1 MMKPKIMVVEDE
13 AVVALNLRHALSRL
27 GYEVP
32 CIAASYDQA
41 LQGAR
46 ATRPDLVL
54 MDINISGHKDGIDT
68 AAAIDI
74 PVIYLTAY
82 AEQST
87 LDRAKAT
94 KPHGY
99 LLKPF
104 SERELHA
111 TLQMA
116 LERCRIEEELRESRE
131 SLAAAYVE
139 IQTAKDQ
146 LEAHATELRHQKER
160 LLVTLNA
167 IADGVVTTDDR
178 GLINF
183 INPAAAE
190 MTGWDPAEACGQPS
204 TSVMDLRDA
213 ETGNR
218 FSSPIETALLT
229 GKSVGMPAN
238 CALVD
243 RSGDTRLVED
253 SVALIR
259 DRDRKVIGAVMVFHD
274 VSVARQ
280 LAEEMTYQATHD
292 PLTGLFQ
299 PAGVRAAAD
308 QSHHRRH
315 GDPQSNVLAY
325 LDLDQ
330 FKIINDICGHAAGD
344 ETLRQVTKLL
354 RAPLRAS
361 DCLARLGGDEFGVL
375 LEGCQLDEATRV
387 VEAMK
392 KLINDFHF
400 VWGDRVFPI
409 GVSIGLVSFGGK
421 DDRLPL
427 ELNEILRL
435 ADSACYTAKEG
446 GRNGIHTYVPDDKL
460 LTKIHDEMDWYGRIH
475 RALRENR
482 FVLYAQP
489 IMAFGHQTEPFEH
502 HLEILLR
509 MRDAQG
515 KIVPPGAFL
524 PAAERYGLMRDI
536 DRWVIRKAFEAI
548 ASSGTQERSLFA
560 INLSGGSLNDEGVLR
575 FIDQQLDI
583 WKIRPQA
590 ICFEITE
597 TSAISNMLT
606 ARAFITML
614 RARGCRFA
622 LDDFGSGMASFAY
635 LKHFKVDFLKIDGSF
650 VKDMMDNPVDA
661 AMVQAINGIGQVM
674 GIQTIAEYVENDD
687 ITQLLMAGGIDYGQG
702 YALGRPVPL
711 ETLLTRPTVAALAP
725 A

>member
-13 AVVALNLRHALSRL
+13 AVVALNLRLILSRL
-27 GYEVP
+27 GYDVP
-32 CIAASYDQA
+32 CVAASYDQA

-46 ATRPDLVL
+46 VTAPDLVL

-68 AAAIDI
+68 AAAINA

-82 AEQST
+82 AEQGT

-94 KPHGY
+94 GPYGY

-116 LERCRIEEELRESRE
+116 LERRRIEKELHQSRE
-131 SLAAAYVE
+131 SLAAAYAE

-146 LEAHATELRHQKER
+146 LETHATELFHQKER

-167 IADGVVTTDDR
+167 IGDGVITTDDR
-178 GLINF
+178 GLVNF
-183 INPAAAE
+183 INPAATE
-190 MTGWDPAEACGQPS
+190 MTGWSQADACGQPS
-204 TSVMDLRDA
+204 TTVMDLRDA
-213 ETGNR
+213 ETGAHLA
-218 FSSPIETALLT
+218 SPLEAALMT
-229 GKSVGMPAN
+229 GKSVGLSAN
-238 CALVD
+238 CALMD
-243 RSGDTRLVED
+243 RSGGNRLVED

-259 DRDRKVIGAVMVFHD
+259 DRDAKVIGAVMVFHD

-280 LAEEMTYQATHD
+280 LAAEMTYQATHD
-292 PLTGLFQ
+292 SLTGLFNRLEFERRLGK
-299 PAGVRAAAD
+299 AIAAAET
-308 QSHHRRH
+308 
-315 GDPQSNVLAY
+315 DPRPSVLAY

-344 ETLRQVTKLL
+344 ETLRQVAKLL
-354 RAPLRAS
+354 RGPLRSS

-375 LEGCQLDEATRV
+375 LEGCPLDAATRV

-392 KLINDFHF
+392 KQINDFHF

-409 GVSIGLVSFGGK
+409 GVSVGLVSFGGG
-421 DDRLPL
+421 DERLTL

-435 ADSACYTAKEG
+435 ADSACYTAKEA
-446 GRNGIHTYVPDDKL
+446 GRNGIHTYEPDDAL

-475 RALRENR
+475 RALQDDS

-489 IMAFGHQTEPFEH
+489 IVALGQTEPFGRH
-502 HLEILLR
+502 VEILLR
-509 MRDAQG
+509 LRDTGG
-515 KIVPPGAFL
+515 KIVPPMAFL
-524 PAAERYGLMRDI
+524 PAAERYGLMRNI
-536 DRWVIRKAFEAI
+536 DRWVIRTAFAAI
-548 ASSGTQERSLFA
+548 AESGQLEGSLFA
-560 INLSGGSLNDEGVLR
+560 INLSGCSLNDESILR
-575 FIDQQLDI
+575 FIDHQLDF
-583 WKIRPQA
+583 WQIRPEA

-606 ARAFITML
+606 ASAFIAML

-635 LKHFKVDFLKIDGSF
+635 LKHFQVDYLKIDGSF
-650 VKDMMDNPVDA
+650 VKDMVNNPVDA
-661 AMVQAINGIGQVM
+661 AMVQAINGIGHVM

-687 ITQLLMAGGIDYGQG
+687 ISRLLAAVGIDYGQG
-702 YALGRPVPL
+702 YGLGRPVPL
-711 ETLLTRPTVAALAP
+711 EALLTSPPVATLAHM
-725 A
+725 